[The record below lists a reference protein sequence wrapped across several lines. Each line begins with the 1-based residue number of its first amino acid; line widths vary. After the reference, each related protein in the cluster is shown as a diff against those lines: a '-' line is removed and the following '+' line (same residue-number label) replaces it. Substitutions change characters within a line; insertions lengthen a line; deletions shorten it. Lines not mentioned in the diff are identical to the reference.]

1 MGIEENFQMARK
13 RADDWF
19 AEAVPGGPGSE
30 SIEGAENDAGDA
42 PVLLE
47 GVVKWFDAVRG
58 YGFIVPDTGGSDVLV
73 HYNLLSKHGCKCLP
87 TGARIALLAR
97 MGPRGM
103 QAADI
108 LQINLTGVD
117 PQPRQQQSTVERLDP
132 LAFLDR
138 AGDFLPVRVRWFNR
152 ARGYGFLLGTDG
164 ETQIFVH
171 METVRR
177 AGLETL
183 APGQF
188 IRARCFNGPRGALAV
203 VIEAA

>member
-1 MGIEENFQMARK
+1 MGMEENFQTARK
-13 RADDWF
+13 RPDDWF
-19 AEAVPGGPGSE
+19 AEAVSGDAGIVSADSME
-30 SIEGAENDAGDA
+30 SDAGDG

-58 YGFIVPDTGGSDVLV
+58 YGFIVPDAGGSDILV
-73 HYNLLSKHGCKCLP
+73 HYNLLSKHGCKTLP
-87 TGARIALLAR
+87 PGARIALLAR

-108 LQINLTGVD
+108 LQISLTGID
-117 PQPRQQQSTVERLDP
+117 PQPQQQQPRVDRLDP

-138 AGDFLPVRVRWFNR
+138 AGDFLPMRVRWFNR

-188 IRARCFNGPRGALAV
+188 LRARCFNGPRGALAV